1 MNAPLRKPC
10 AHVAEAGRIAEMVL
24 RHQSNFSARHVR
36 IAKSIRFLIDSGE
49 FIAVRQCDEIDAAL
63 ESWRDALIEMG
74 VLA

>member
-36 IAKSIRFLIDSGE
+36 IAKSIKFN
-49 FIAVRQCDEIDAAL
+49 VRHENFAAIRTTEEITGAL
-63 ESWRDALIEMG
+63 LEMHDALQEMR
-74 VLA
+74 LL